1 MVMVPITLG
10 GTERSLFLQPNKN
23 ILTVCSRTLAM
34 KMEPLSI
41 AIRMNLTGRLSR
53 LLVNFSTRLLAVQHL
68 QDYYKRLG
76 EPLQS
81 TWRGITKHLEK
92 SCRCL
97 SLFEN
102 RLFSFALPCFLLT
115 KQWLVT
121 LDFII
126 SFRLHLT
133 SFNRSRL

>member
-1 MVMVPITLG
+1 MLG
-10 GTERSLFLQPNKN
+10 RKQRNQVTRSFPNRYLFSFTNKVTSLFSIRY
-23 ILTVCSRTLAM
+23 ILIIILECKS
-34 KMEPLSI
+34 
-41 AIRMNLTGRLSR
+41 SR
-53 LLVNFSTRLLAVQHL
+53 LLINFSTRLLAILHL

-92 SCRCL
+92 SCRYL

-126 SFRLHLT
+126 RFVLHLII
-133 SFNRSRL
+133 FNRSRL